1 MFYLFKF
8 ALTINNLIIISMKR
22 IFSIL
27 VASALLSACGLEQM
41 AKKYD
46 TTSFTTAPPTL
57 ETHAGKVSLSF
68 EASFQ
73 PKYFIKKATV
83 DFTPVIVYEGGETAF
98 KTITVQGEQATGG
111 EATIF
116 NSTGGNFSYSDHINY
131 SDSMVNSNLELRAVA
146 KLKDKEKIL
155 GPVNIA
161 KGVIATSTRVLEN
174 YDFANNNDGYEY
186 ETILEKTATI
196 YFLVNQSNIRT
207 TEKSDDD
214 IKELKE
220 FAKNGYQTH
229 SIEIVSYA
237 SPEGKVNLND
247 NVSEKRMT
255 STVNYTK
262 KLLKSLRFDGAKNN
276 DLYTLTSVG
285 EDWMGFENLVDG
297 SSIKDKGRI
306 NRIVNNI
313 EDVEVREQRIRDLAE
328 VYDAIEDDIL
338 PQLRKATIIIRSY
351 QPKKT
356 DEEITSLALTNPEEL
371 DIKELLHAANLVSE
385 TETETAITIYN
396 KVVELHNDWR
406 GNNNIACL
414 YIIARDLTNATAYLD
429 KAEETGGIQ
438 SDILVNRGIIAAI
451 KGELDRAQK
460 LFNEGGASEKTQAI
474 LDIKQGEY
482 AKAARYYKGET
493 THNAVLANILNGDNS
508 TRVDIQDPVEGLIV
522 YIEEKFSLTRE
533 EAINV
538 LNSDYGAK
546 SMYLNAIAA
555 ARGGNNNEAI
565 EHLAQAI
572 DANNSYKMEAAND
585 LEFIN
590 LRDNEEFKNLIN

>member
-1 MFYLFKF
+1 
-8 ALTINNLIIISMKR
+8 MKR
-22 IFSIL
+22 IFYIL
-27 VASALLSACGLEQM
+27 VASAVLSACGLEQM

-46 TTSFTTAPPTL
+46 TTSFTTTPPTL
-57 ETHAGKVSLSF
+57 ETHAGKVALSF

-83 DFTPVIVYEGGETAF
+83 DFTPVLVYEGGETAF

-131 SDSMVNSNLELRAVA
+131 SDDMVNSNLELRAVA

-161 KGVIATSTRVLEN
+161 DGVIATSTRVLEN
-174 YDFANNNDGYEY
+174 YDLGNQNDGYEY
-186 ETILEKTATI
+186 ETIIEKTATI

-220 FAKNGYQTH
+220 FAKNGYKTH

-255 STVNYTK
+255 STLNYTK
-262 KLLKSLRFDGAKNN
+262 QLLRSLKFDGARNN
-276 DLYTLTSVG
+276 TLYTLTSVG
-285 EDWMGFENLVDG
+285 EDWMGFENLVDA

-306 NRIVNNI
+306 NRIVNSI

-351 QPKKT
+351 EPKRT
-356 DEEITSLALTNPEEL
+356 DEEITSLATRNPEEL
-371 DIKELLHAANLVSE
+371 DIKELLHAAKLASE
-385 TETETAITIYN
+385 YGTESGIESAISIYT

-406 GNNNIACL
+406 GHNNTACL
-414 YIIARDLTNATAYLD
+414 FIMEGDLTKATEYLD
-429 KAEETGGIQ
+429 KAEEIGGTQ

-460 LFNEGGASEKTQAI
+460 LFNEGGASEKNQAI

-508 TRVDIQDPVEGLIV
+508 TRVDIQNPPESLVV
-522 YIEEKFSLTRE
+522 YIEESLTLTKE
-533 EAINV
+533 EATNF
-538 LNSDYGAK
+538 LLFYDSN

-555 ARGGNNNEAI
+555 AREGNNNEAI

-572 DANNSYKMEAAND
+572 EVNDSYKMEAAND

-590 LRDNEEFKNLIN
+590 LRENEEFKNLIN

>member
-1 MFYLFKF
+1 
-8 ALTINNLIIISMKR
+8 MKR
-22 IFSIL
+22 IFYIL
-27 VASALLSACGLEQM
+27 VASAVLSACGLEQM

-46 TTSFTTAPPTL
+46 TTSFTTTPPTL
-57 ETHAGKVSLSF
+57 ETHAGKVALSF

-83 DFTPVIVYEGGETAF
+83 DFTPVLVYEGGETAF

-131 SDSMVNSNLELRAVA
+131 SDDMVNSNLELRAVA

-161 KGVIATSTRVLEN
+161 QGVIATSTRVLEN
-174 YDFANNNDGYEY
+174 YDLANQNDGYEY
-186 ETILEKTATI
+186 ETIIEKTATI

-220 FAKNGYQTH
+220 FAKNGYKTH

-255 STVNYTK
+255 STLNYTK
-262 KLLKSLRFDGAKNN
+262 QLLRSLKFDGARNN

-285 EDWMGFENLVDG
+285 EDWMGFENLVDA
-297 SSIKDKGRI
+297 SNIKDKGRI
-306 NRIVNNI
+306 NRIVNSI

-351 QPKKT
+351 EPKKT
-356 DEEITSLALTNPEEL
+356 DEEITSLATTNPEEL
-371 DIKELLHAANLVSE
+371 DIKELLHAAKLFSE
-385 TETETAITIYN
+385 FGTESAISIYT

-406 GNNNIACL
+406 GHNNIACL
-414 YIIARDLTNATAYLD
+414 YIMEGDLTKATAYLD
-429 KAEETGGIQ
+429 KAEEIGGMQ
-438 SDILVNRGIIAAI
+438 NDILVNRGIIAAI

-460 LFNEGGASEKTQAI
+460 LFNEGGASEKNQAI

-493 THNAVLANILNGDNS
+493 THNAVLVNILNGDNS
-508 TRVDIQDPVEGLIV
+508 TRVDIQNPPEGLVV
-522 YIEEKFSLTRE
+522 YLEESLTLTKE
-533 EAINV
+533 EATNF
-538 LNSDYGAK
+538 LLFYESN

-555 ARGGNNNEAI
+555 AREGNNNEAI

-572 DANNSYKMEAAND
+572 EANDSFKMEAAND

-590 LRDNEEFKNLIN
+590 LRENEEFKNLIN

>member
-1 MFYLFKF
+1 
-8 ALTINNLIIISMKR
+8 MKR
-22 IFSIL
+22 IFYIL
-27 VASALLSACGLEQM
+27 VASAVLSACGLEQM

-46 TTSFTTAPPTL
+46 TTSFTTTPPTL
-57 ETHAGKVSLSF
+57 ETHAGKVALSF

-83 DFTPVIVYEGGETAF
+83 DFTPVLIYEGGETAF

-131 SDSMVNSNLELRAVA
+131 SDDMVNSNLELRAVA

-161 KGVIATSTRVLEN
+161 QGVISTSTRVLEN
-174 YDFANNNDGYEY
+174 YDFANQNDGYEY
-186 ETILEKTATI
+186 ETITEKTATI

-220 FAKNGYQTH
+220 FAKNGYKTH

-255 STVNYTK
+255 STLNYTK
-262 KLLKSLRFDGAKNN
+262 QLLRSLKFDGARNN
-276 DLYTLTSVG
+276 DLYTLTSIG
-285 EDWMGFENLVDG
+285 EDWMGFENLVDA
-297 SSIKDKGRI
+297 SNIKDKGRI
-306 NRIVNNI
+306 NRIVNSI

-351 QPKKT
+351 EPKRT
-356 DEEITSLALTNPEEL
+356 DEEITSLALANPEEL
-371 DIKELLHAANLVSE
+371 DIKELLHAANLISDR
-385 TETETAITIYN
+385 ETAISIYT

-406 GNNNIACL
+406 GHNNTSCI
-414 YIIARDLTNATAYLD
+414 YIMAGDLTKATAYLD
-429 KAEETGGIQ
+429 KAEEIGGIQ
-438 SDILVNRGIIAAI
+438 SDILVNRGIIAAL
-451 KGELDRAQK
+451 KGELVRAQK
-460 LFNEGGASEKTQAI
+460 LFNEGGASEKNQAI

-482 AKAARYYKGET
+482 AKAARFYKGNNSY
-493 THNAVLANILNGDNS
+493 NAVLANILNGNYDLRCEDN
-508 TRVDIQDPVEGLIV
+508 
-522 YIEEKFSLTRE
+522 YI
-533 EAINV
+533 
-538 LNSDYGAK
+538 
-546 SMYLNAIAA
+546 NAIAA

-565 EHLAQAI
+565 EYLAQAI
-572 DANNSYKMEAAND
+572 EANDSYKMQAAND

-590 LRDNEEFKNLIN
+590 LRENEEFKNLIN

>member
-1 MFYLFKF
+1 
-8 ALTINNLIIISMKR
+8 MKR
-22 IFSIL
+22 IFYIL
-27 VASALLSACGLEQM
+27 VASAVLSACGLEQM

-46 TTSFTTAPPTL
+46 TTSFTTTPPTL
-57 ETHAGKVSLSF
+57 ETHAGKVALSF

-83 DFTPVIVYEGGETAF
+83 DFTPVLVYEGGETAF

-116 NSTGGNFSYSDHINY
+116 NSTGGNFSYSDNINY
-131 SDSMVNSNLELRAVA
+131 SDDMVNSNLELRAVA

-161 KGVIATSTRVLEN
+161 DGVIATSTRVLEN
-174 YDFANNNDGYEY
+174 YDLGNQNDGYEY
-186 ETILEKTATI
+186 ETIIEKTATI

-220 FAKNGYQTH
+220 FAKNGYKTH

-247 NVSEKRMT
+247 NVSGKRMT
-255 STVNYTK
+255 STLNYTK
-262 KLLKSLRFDGAKNN
+262 QLLRSLKFDGARNN

-285 EDWMGFENLVDG
+285 EDWMGFENLVDA
-297 SSIKDKGRI
+297 SNIKDKGRI
-306 NRIVNNI
+306 NRIVNSI

-351 QPKKT
+351 EPKRT
-356 DEEITSLALTNPEEL
+356 DEEIASLAITNPEEL
-371 DIKELLHAANLVSE
+371 DVKELLHAAKLIPNND
-385 TETETAITIYN
+385 TAVYIYN

-414 YIIARDLTNATAYLD
+414 YIMAGDLTNATVYLD
-429 KAEETGGIQ
+429 KAEEIGGTQ
-438 SDILVNRGIIAAI
+438 TDILVNRGIIAAT
-451 KGELDRAQK
+451 KMELDRAQK
-460 LFNEGGASEKTQAI
+460 LFNEGGASEKNQAI

-482 AKAARYYKGET
+482 AKAARFYKGNNSY
-493 THNAVLANILNGDNS
+493 NAVLANILNGNYDLRCEDN
-508 TRVDIQDPVEGLIV
+508 
-522 YIEEKFSLTRE
+522 YI
-533 EAINV
+533 
-538 LNSDYGAK
+538 
-546 SMYLNAIAA
+546 NAIAA
-555 ARGGNNNEAI
+555 AREGNNNEVI
-565 EHLAQAI
+565 KYLKQAI
-572 DANNSYKMEAAND
+572 DYDSSLKNEAAND
-585 LEFIN
+585 LEFFN
-590 LRDNEEFKNLIN
+590 LRENEDFKNLIN

>member
-1 MFYLFKF
+1 
-8 ALTINNLIIISMKR
+8 MKR
-22 IFSIL
+22 IFYIL
-27 VASALLSACGLEQM
+27 VASAVLSACGLEQM

-46 TTSFTTAPPTL
+46 TTSFTTTPPTL
-57 ETHAGKVSLSF
+57 ETHAGKVALSF

-83 DFTPVIVYEGGETAF
+83 DFTPVLVYEGGETAF

-131 SDSMVNSNLELRAVA
+131 SDDMVNSNLELRAVA

-161 KGVIATSTRVLEN
+161 QGVIATSTRVLEN
-174 YDFANNNDGYEY
+174 YDLANQNDGYEY
-186 ETILEKTATI
+186 ETIIEKTATI

-220 FAKNGYQTH
+220 FAKNGYKTH

-255 STVNYTK
+255 STLNYTK
-262 KLLKSLRFDGAKNN
+262 QLLRSLKFDGARNN

-285 EDWMGFENLVDG
+285 EDWMGFENLVDA
-297 SSIKDKGRI
+297 SNIKDKGRI
-306 NRIVNNI
+306 NRIVNSI

-351 QPKKT
+351 EPKKT
-356 DEEITSLALTNPEEL
+356 DEEITSLATTNPEEL
-371 DIKELLHAANLVSE
+371 DIKELLHAAKLFSE
-385 TETETAITIYN
+385 FGTESAISIYT

-406 GNNNIACL
+406 GHNNIACL
-414 YIIARDLTNATAYLD
+414 YIMEGDLTKATAYLD
-429 KAEETGGIQ
+429 KAEEIGGMQ
-438 SDILVNRGIIAAI
+438 NDILVNRGIIAGI

-460 LFNEGGASEKTQAI
+460 LFNEGGASEKNQAI

-493 THNAVLANILNGDNS
+493 THNAVLVNILNGDNS
-508 TRVDIQDPVEGLIV
+508 TRVDIQNPPEGLVV
-522 YIEEKFSLTRE
+522 YLEESLTLTKE
-533 EAINV
+533 EATNF
-538 LNSDYGAK
+538 LLFYESN

-555 ARGGNNNEAI
+555 AREGNNNEAI

-572 DANNSYKMEAAND
+572 EANDSFKMEAAND

-590 LRDNEEFKNLIN
+590 LRENEEFKNLIN

>member
-1 MFYLFKF
+1 MKSTFYILL
-8 ALTINNLIIISMKR
+8 A
-22 IFSIL
+22 SI
-27 VASALLSACGLEQM
+27 VLSACGLEQM

-57 ETHAGKVSLSF
+57 ETHAGKVALSF

-83 DFTPVIVYEGGETAF
+83 DFTPVLVYEGGETSF

-116 NSTGGNFSYSDHINY
+116 NSTGGNFSYADDIKY
-131 SDSMVNSNLELRAVA
+131 TEEMFNSNLELRAVA
-146 KLKDKEKIL
+146 RLKDKEKIL

-161 KGVIATSTRVLEN
+161 KGVIATSTRVEED
-174 YDFANNNDGYEY
+174 YDLANKNDGYEY

-207 TEKSDDD
+207 TEKSKDD
-214 IKELKE
+214 IKDLKD
-220 FAKNGYQTH
+220 FAKNGYKTH
-229 SIEIVSYA
+229 SIEIISYA

-247 NVSEKRMT
+247 NVSERRMK

-262 KLLKSLRFDGAKNN
+262 QLLRSLKFDGARNN

-285 EDWMGFENLVDG
+285 EDWMGFEKLVDA
-297 SSIKDKGRI
+297 SNIKDKGRI

-313 EDVEVREQRIRDLAE
+313 KDVEVREQRIRDLAE

-338 PQLRKATIIIRSY
+338 PQLRKATIIIRSFE
-351 QPKKT
+351 PKRT
-356 DEEITSLALTNPEEL
+356 DDQIAALAITSPEEL
-371 DIKELLHAANLVSE
+371 DIKELLHAGKLFAEAGFSTTTTENEEPSE
-385 TETETAITIYN
+385 DEKDLCRLYGFSDELCELLLQRTGLAHEVYK

-406 GNNNIACL
+406 GYNNIACL
-414 YIIARDLTNATAYLD
+414 YINEGDLSSAVSHLD
-429 KAEETGGIQ
+429 KAEEIGGTQ

-460 LFNEGGASEKTQAI
+460 LFNEGSASDKNQAI

-482 AKAARYYKGET
+482 SKAARFYKGNNSY
-493 THNAVLANILNGDNS
+493 NAVLANILNGNYDLRCEDN
-508 TRVDIQDPVEGLIV
+508 
-522 YIEEKFSLTRE
+522 YI
-533 EAINV
+533 
-538 LNSDYGAK
+538 
-546 SMYLNAIAA
+546 NAIAA
-555 ARGGNNNEAI
+555 ARQGNNNEVI
-565 EHLAQAI
+565 KYLKQAI
-572 DANNSYKMEAAND
+572 NSNSSLKSEAAND
-585 LEFIN
+585 LEFFN
-590 LRDNEEFKNLIN
+590 LRENEEFKNLIN